1 LISNVTLFT
10 GQFKGCSEE
19 TIASL
24 MDHSDPQTTR
34 RYTHATDRAKQAAVE
49 AVRVLRNGIC
59 HNFATTPERLP
70 QATAVR
76 A

>member
-1 LISNVTLFT
+1 
-10 GQFKGCSEE
+10 
-19 TIASL
+19 

-49 AVRVLRNGIC
+49 AVRVLRNGIY
-59 HNFATTPERLP
+59 HNFATTQERLP